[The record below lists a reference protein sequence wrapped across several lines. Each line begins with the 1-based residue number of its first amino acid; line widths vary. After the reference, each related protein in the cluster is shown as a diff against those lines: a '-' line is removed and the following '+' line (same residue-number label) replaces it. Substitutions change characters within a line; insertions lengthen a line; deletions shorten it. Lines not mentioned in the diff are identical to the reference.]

1 MARRQLIS
9 RLILMAILVPA
20 IWLGLVLAAKWNAPP
35 EPPREYYDGPPPP
48 LNAVST
54 HVLETKS
61 GQIDLAQLIAEK
73 DWKTAC
79 VMEEFADPFNILRR
93 DFNMTVT
100 TTTRPMIDEEW
111 KFHLWKIVVV
121 KDALMSVYYLDN
133 RRIGRV
139 SKPSCLPL
147 ERAVLKFEPNEDRI
161 FVELVD
167 KESALD

>member
-1 MARRQLIS
+1 MARRQLIA
-9 RLILMAILVPA
+9 RLILMAILLPA
-20 IWLGLVLAAKWNAPP
+20 IGLGLFLIAKWNAPP
-35 EPPREYYDGPPPP
+35 EPPRDDSDYDPTP
-48 LNAVST
+48 LNAIST

-93 DFNMTVT
+93 DFNMMVT
-100 TTTRPMIDEEW
+100 ATTRPMIDEEW

-121 KDALMSVYYLDN
+121 KDALASVYYLDN

-147 ERAVLKFEPNEDRI
+147 ARAALKFEPNEDRI

-167 KESALD
+167 KQAAID

>member
-1 MARRQLIS
+1 MARRQLIF
-9 RLILMAILVPA
+9 RLVLMAILLPA
-20 IWLGLVLAAKWNAPP
+20 IGLGFVLAARWNAPP
-35 EPPREYYDGPPPP
+35 KPPRDDFDYDPTP
-48 LNAVST
+48 LNAIST

-61 GQIDLAQLIAEK
+61 GQIDLVQLIAEK
-73 DWKTAC
+73 DWQTAC
-79 VMEEFADPFNILRR
+79 IIQEYSDPLIILQR

-121 KDALMSVYYLDN
+121 KDALASVYFLDN
-133 RRIGRV
+133 RQIGRD

-147 ERAVLKFEPNEDRI
+147 ARAALKFEPNEDRI

-167 KESALD
+167 KQAAID

>member
-1 MARRQLIS
+1 MARRQLIF
-9 RLILMAILVPA
+9 RLILMAILLPA
-20 IWLGLVLAAKWNAPP
+20 IGLGLFLAAKWGAPP
-35 EPPREYYDGPPPP
+35 KPPRDDFDYDPTP
-48 LNAVST
+48 LNAIST
-54 HVLETKS
+54 HILETKS

-73 DWKTAC
+73 DWQTAC
-79 VMEEFADPFNILRR
+79 VIQEYADPLIIMKR

-100 TTTRPMIDEEW
+100 STTRPMIDEEW

-139 SKPSCLPL
+139 SKPLCLPL
-147 ERAVLKFEPNEDRI
+147 ARAALKFEPNEDRI

-167 KESALD
+167 EEPALD

>member
-1 MARRQLIS
+1 MARRQLIA
-9 RLILMAILVPA
+9 RLILMAILLPA
-20 IWLGLVLAAKWNAPP
+20 IWLGFVLATRWNAPP
-35 EPPREYYDGPPPP
+35 KPPRDDYDYDPTP
-48 LNAVST
+48 LNAIST

-79 VMEEFADPFNILRR
+79 VMEEFADPFIILQR
-93 DFNMTVT
+93 DFNITVT

-121 KDALMSVYYLDN
+121 KDALLSVYYLDN

-147 ERAVLKFEPNEDRI
+147 ERAALKFEPNEDRI
-161 FVELVD
+161 FVELID
-167 KESALD
+167 KEPAID

>member
-1 MARRQLIS
+1 MARRQS
-9 RLILMAILVPA
+9 ILWLVRTVFLACA
-20 IWLGLVLAAKWNAPP
+20 IWLVLVLVARATFPP
-35 EPPREYYDGPPPP
+35 GPPRDDFDYPPTP
-48 LNAVST
+48 LNTIST

-73 DWKTAC
+73 DWQTAC
-79 VMEEFADPFNILRR
+79 IIQEYSDPLIILQR

-100 TTTRPMIDEEW
+100 STARPMIDEEW

-147 ERAVLKFEPNEDRI
+147 ARAALKFEPNEDRI

-167 KESALD
+167 KEPAID